1 MAEFR
6 LNKVSA
12 GNKVGRPED
21 SGMMEAFENI
31 CEWLENCADCE
42 LQTVSDLHEKMTQ
55 ANDGPVYTLK
65 SFRQKLKSR
74 YKDHVYFVEDAG
86 HCDIVCFKDMTKL
99 GK

>member
-1 MAEFR
+1 MEEFR

-31 CEWLENCADCE
+31 CEWLENSADCE
-42 LQTVSDLHEKMTQ
+42 LYTVSDLHEKMTQ
-55 ANDGPVYTLK
+55 ANDGPVYTIMFTLLK
-65 SFRQKLKSR
+65 VLGAVILYALRIFL
-74 YKDHVYFVEDAG
+74 
-86 HCDIVCFKDMTKL
+86 TTLL